1 MPGSPT
7 VRRFRAVSR
16 GVAFPRPRI
25 ALLLLPLA
33 AATALAQAPVDLAV
47 PGGSLRRLVPEQ
59 VGVFKLGT
67 ISGVPEALAM
77 GATDALVAS
86 YSAPDSGE
94 VALMLSAF
102 PSPATNQEAMDEL
115 VRLMTGDQGFTSAA
129 EGNVS
134 GAGGAQVGKYARLES
149 ATEEAI
155 VWTNGNLLTWIYG
168 PLGTALNF
176 HKIYPNGLG
185 PLS

>member
-1 MPGSPT
+1 
-7 VRRFRAVSR
+7 
-16 GVAFPRPRI
+16 
-25 ALLLLPLA
+25 
-33 AATALAQAPVDLAV
+33 
-47 PGGSLRRLVPEQ
+47 
-59 VGVFKLGT
+59 
-67 ISGVPEALAM
+67 M